1 MRMPAQKE
9 IKLHN
14 ICFFL
19 GFGAAL
25 AMLVPYLILGQDAIV
40 TYHDQ
45 LDGELIGYMLQAKH
59 LFDGNLLPE
68 FMNGADKTALTLPA
82 PGFVLLFL
90 VMRPFWA
97 LVSMQLLGSL
107 CGYVGMYLLTREIP
121 RAHPAAA
128 MAVGILYAYLPFLPV
143 YGLSQYGLPLLFWSF
158 LQLRNKKYRAFAFGY
173 SAMYALCSSLV
184 LIGFGVIGMGLLWTL
199 LPSQRGRRRLPLFCL
214 GMMTGIY
221 VVENFRLLGQLLGW
235 IPSAVSHKEE
245 YVLTAEP
252 FWNSLLTGF
261 LQGGQHSGDY
271 HQWILGG
278 AVLAGVFSLLTGAFR
293 REKERKILGAMGIS
307 LGVTFLLA
315 LVSALWDS
323 GLGILLRTRLSVL
336 GAFQADR
343 LLWLA
348 PCLWYLLLACELE
361 LGLCLLHFVRGE
373 KRALSGSL
381 VAGRFL
387 AGAGLFCFAAVT
399 ILTGVEVLRNSNL
412 KPNVQKLRNPDYGL
426 LSFRDYYAIGVME
439 QVEAYLLEQ
448 TGEKPEDYRV
458 VSLGIDPAAALYQ
471 GFYCLDG
478 YSNNYSLE
486 YKHSFREIIAP
497 ELEKSQYLQEYFD
510 DWGNRCYLFSAECP
524 GYYTIEKNG
533 FYFQDYALDVSALKE
548 LGGKYLLSAAWI
560 ENGEETGLR
569 LVREEPFETRDSYY
583 RIFLYE
589 IL

>member
-1 MRMPAQKE
+1 M
-9 IKLHN
+9 
-14 ICFFL
+14 
-19 GFGAAL
+19 
-25 AMLVPYLILGQDAIV
+25 MLLPYLILGQDAIV

-82 PGFVLLFL
+82 PGFVLLFF
-90 VMRPFWA
+90 VMNPFWA
-97 LVSMQLLGSL
+97 LVAMQLLGSL
-107 CGYVGMYLLTREIP
+107 CGYVGMYLLAGEIP
-121 RAHPAAA
+121 KAHPASA

-158 LQLRNKKYRAFAFGY
+158 LQLRKKKHTAFAFGY
-173 SAMYALCSSLV
+173 SAVYALCSSLA
-184 LIGFGVIGMGLLWTL
+184 LIGFGVIGMGLLWVL
-199 LPSQRGRRRLPLFCL
+199 LPGQRERRRLLLSCL
-214 GMMTGIY
+214 GLMTGIY
-221 VVENFRLLGQLLGW
+221 VLENFRLLGQLSGW
-235 IPSAVSHKEE
+235 LPGEASHKEE

-261 LQGGQHSGDY
+261 LQGGQHSVDY
-271 HQWILGG
+271 HQWIFGG

-293 REKERKILGAMGIS
+293 REKERKLLGAMGIS
-307 LGVTFLLA
+307 IGVVFLLA
-315 LVSALWDS
+315 GASALWDS
-323 GLGILLRTRLSVL
+323 SLGILLRTRLSAL

-343 LLWLA
+343 LLWMT
-348 PCLWYLLLACELE
+348 PCLWYLFLACELE

-373 KRALSGSL
+373 KTASL
-381 VAGRFL
+381 GGGVTGRFL

-399 ILTGVEVLRNSNL
+399 ILTGAEVLRNSNL
-412 KPNVQKLRNPDYGL
+412 KPNVQKLRDPDYGL
-426 LSFRDYYAIGVME
+426 LSFGDYYAIGVME

-448 TGEKPEDYRV
+448 TGEGPEDYRV

-486 YKHSFREIIAP
+486 YKHSFRKIIAP

-510 DWGNRCYLFSAECP
+510 DWGNRLYLFSSECP

-533 FYFQDYALDVSALKE
+533 FYFQDYELDVSALRE
-548 LGGKYLLSAAWI
+548 LGGKYLFSAAWI
-560 ENGEETGLR
+560 ENAEETGLS
-569 LVREEPFETRDSYY
+569 LVREEPFETQDSYY